1 MSEHRASLRWQL
13 SDGEFARGKFSR
25 AHTWSFDGGVTVPAS
40 ATPAVVREPYSDPH
54 AVDPEEA
61 FVAAL
66 SSCHMMTFLHLASK
80 AAFVVT
86 HYEDDAVG
94 VLEKSTQGAYW
105 MSRVTLR
112 PRVTYRGGSAP
123 SPEQEAD
130 LHRRAHETCFI
141 ASSVK
146 SEVRIEPA
154 AGAEASGL
162 PGSASA

>member
-13 SDGEFARGKFSR
+13 SDDEFARGKFSR

-80 AAFVVT
+80 GGFVVT

-94 VLEKSTQGAYW
+94 VLEKSGQGSYW
-105 MSRVTLR
+105 MSQVTLR
-112 PRVTYRGGSAP
+112 PRVTYREGSAP

-130 LHRRAHETCFI
+130 LHGRAHETCFI
-141 ASSVK
+141 ANSVK
-146 SEVRIEPA
+146 SAVRIEPRVDA
-154 AGAEASGL
+154 DATAL
-162 PGSASA
+162 PSSASA